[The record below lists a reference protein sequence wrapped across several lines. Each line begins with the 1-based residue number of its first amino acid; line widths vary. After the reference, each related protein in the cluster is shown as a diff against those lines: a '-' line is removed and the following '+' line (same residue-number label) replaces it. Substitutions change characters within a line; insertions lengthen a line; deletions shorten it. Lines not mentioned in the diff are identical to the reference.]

1 MYAIFEAKGKQFRAE
16 PEVTLRL
23 PSLDAEPGDRVTFD
37 QVLLAQRDD
46 RVIVGSG
53 RQDRGVQDEAAE
65 RIPP

>member
-46 RVIVGSG
+46 RVIVGTPSLEVG
-53 RQDRGVQDEAAE
+53 ATRSWCSR
-65 RIPP
+65 